1 MDLKY
6 IDIGINLM
14 GKQFAS
20 DRDKVVEESLEKGV
34 GLIITGT
41 DMRSNKDAAS
51 YLKAKRPENVWCT
64 CGLHPHNADRWNPDY
79 KRDFTEFIRKN
90 KENIVA
96 LGEAGLDYDR
106 MFSTKENQQKCFSD
120 ILELAEEMDL
130 PLFLHERDAG
140 RDFIKL
146 MKEHPSVCSRSVVH
160 CFTGSKDMAR
170 QYLQLGCYIGITGWI
185 CDDRRNHDAVE
196 AVKLIPMER
205 LMIETDA
212 PYLTPRNIKGLSSRN
227 VPWNIAYV
235 AQKIA
240 EIKETDT
247 EEVRRITLQNTKKFF
262 GF

>member
-1 MDLKY
+1 
-6 IDIGINLM
+6 
-14 GKQFAS
+14 
-20 DRDKVVEESLEKGV
+20 
-34 GLIITGT
+34 
-41 DMRSNKDAAS
+41 
-51 YLKAKRPENVWCT
+51 
-64 CGLHPHNADRWNPDY
+64 
-79 KRDFTEFIRKN
+79 
-90 KENIVA
+90 
-96 LGEAGLDYDR
+96 
-106 MFSTKENQQKCFSD
+106 
-120 ILELAEEMDL
+120 
-130 PLFLHERDAG
+130 
-140 RDFIKL
+140 
-146 MKEHPSVCSRSVVH
+146 
-160 CFTGSKDMAR
+160 MAR

-205 LMIETDA
+205 LMRETDA

>member
-130 PLFLHERDAG
+130 PLFL
-140 RDFIKL
+140 
-146 MKEHPSVCSRSVVH
+146 
-160 CFTGSKDMAR
+160 
-170 QYLQLGCYIGITGWI
+170 
-185 CDDRRNHDAVE
+185 
-196 AVKLIPMER
+196 R
-205 LMIETDA
+205 L
-212 PYLTPRNIKGLSSRN
+212 L
-227 VPWNIAYV
+227 
-235 AQKIA
+235 
-240 EIKETDT
+240 
-247 EEVRRITLQNTKKFF
+247 
-262 GF
+262 

>member
-1 MDLKY
+1 
-6 IDIGINLM
+6 
-14 GKQFAS
+14 
-20 DRDKVVEESLEKGV
+20 
-34 GLIITGT
+34 
-41 DMRSNKDAAS
+41 
-51 YLKAKRPENVWCT
+51 
-64 CGLHPHNADRWNPDY
+64 
-79 KRDFTEFIRKN
+79 
-90 KENIVA
+90 
-96 LGEAGLDYDR
+96 
-106 MFSTKENQQKCFSD
+106 
-120 ILELAEEMDL
+120 MDL